1 MSAGG
6 QHPPRRVL
14 PTAQKIALRPMIRND
29 EGPARQPLFSEFDT
43 AA

>member
-1 MSAGG
+1 VSAGG
-6 QHPPRRVL
+6 QHPPPRVL

-29 EGPARQPLFSEFDT
+29 EGPTLQPLLSEFDM